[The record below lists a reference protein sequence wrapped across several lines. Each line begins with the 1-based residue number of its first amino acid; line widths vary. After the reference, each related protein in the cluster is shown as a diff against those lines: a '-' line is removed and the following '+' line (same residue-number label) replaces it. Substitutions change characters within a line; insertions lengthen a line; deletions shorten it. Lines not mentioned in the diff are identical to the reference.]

1 MRCNIARIVRV
12 CDTRTGL
19 ELQVVP
25 SLTSVSLSAAY
36 CNSTRGRLYLQFCL
50 HFCVFWSGL
59 ILPSILTSWHFGTG
73 NLPCKIVQLAVQ
85 PTPPDL
91 VDLISL
97 QIVEAEMFY
106 DFLFE
111 FFDSIPTVTFIAWF
125 TPIYFSLH
133 FFAFRL
139 FLLHPRFRGVSLDKQ
154 TFILIN
160 LMESLLLA
168 LMRYTQHSFFWYC
181 YITFQFYWADGR
193 LQGGCQHVGHH
204 EARP

>member
-1 MRCNIARIVRV
+1 M
-12 CDTRTGL
+12 
-19 ELQVVP
+19 
-25 SLTSVSLSAAY
+25 
-36 CNSTRGRLYLQFCL
+36 
-50 HFCVFWSGL
+50 
-59 ILPSILTSWHFGTG
+59 
-73 NLPCKIVQLAVQ
+73 PCKIVQLAVQ

-97 QIVEAEMFY
+97 QIAEAAMFY

-133 FFAFRL
+133 YFAFRL

-160 LMESLLLA
+160 FMESLLLA
-168 LMRYTQHSFFWYC
+168 LMRYIHNILSFDVA
-181 YITFQFYWADGR
+181 TKLSVLLG
-193 LQGGCQHVGHH
+193 
-204 EARP
+204 

>member
-1 MRCNIARIVRV
+1 MTTVIPNDATFWDRKKVWLDEFARIVRV
-12 CDTRTGL
+12 CDTRT
-19 ELQVVP
+19 ELRAGIASGAV
-25 SLTSVSLSAAY
+25 TNVSLSAAY
-36 CNSTRGRLYLQFCL
+36 CNSTRGRLYSFFL

-97 QIVEAEMFY
+97 QIAEAAMFY

-133 FFAFRL
+133 YFAFRL

-160 LMESLLLA
+160 FMESLLLA
-168 LMRYTQHSFFWYC
+168 LMRYIHNILSFD
-181 YITFQFYWADGR
+181 IAT
-193 LQGGCQHVGHH
+193 
-204 EARP
+204 

>member
-1 MRCNIARIVRV
+1 MNLRESSVSV
-12 CDTRTGL
+12 TRAQSSEL

-25 SLTSVSLSAAY
+25 SLTYPWAQHTVTVHEEGY
-36 CNSTRGRLYLQFCL
+36 TVFL

-85 PTPPDL
+85 QTPPDL

-97 QIVEAEMFY
+97 QISEAAMFY

-133 FFAFRL
+133 YFAFRL

-160 LMESLLLA
+160 FMESLLLA
-168 LMRYTQHSFFWYC
+168 LMRYIHNILSFDIATKLSVLLGW
-181 YITFQFYWADGR
+181 
-193 LQGGCQHVGHH
+193 
-204 EARP
+204 